1 MDFNLILFNL
11 TCIFYTPG
19 KWKLKIIVQMY
30 HLTLSDGTRF
40 QSHTQI
46 MFFLYILLQVL
57 VHEFVYCFNFENIA
71 HKNH

>member
-1 MDFNLILFNL
+1 
-11 TCIFYTPG
+11 
-19 KWKLKIIVQMY
+19 MY
-30 HLTLSDGTRF
+30 HLTLADATRF

-46 MFFLYILLQVL
+46 MFFFYILLQVL